1 MLTDTLQT
9 ILRPEPAIPVSWEL
23 ADRLGIRST
32 DRRFDIETRGPWQIA
47 VRLCAPVAA
56 SYFDRSK
63 PYTVTRGFS
72 LLSDCGTMTD
82 PRQSGYDMEGRVSVA
97 GKKVSAF
104 TSSQLFRLPDGSL
117 RDCAIIF
124 ARLR

>member
-23 ADRLGIRST
+23 ADRLGIRSG
-32 DRRFDIETRGPWQIA
+32 DRRFDTETRGPWQIA
-47 VRLCAPVAA
+47 VRLRAPVATCYWDK
-56 SYFDRSK
+56 SRI
-63 PYTVTRGFS
+63 YTVTRGFS
-72 LLSDCGTMTD
+72 LLADCGTMTD

-97 GKKVSAF
+97 GKKVRAF
-104 TSSQLFRLPDGSL
+104 TSSQLFQLPDGSL

-124 ARLR
+124 ACLS